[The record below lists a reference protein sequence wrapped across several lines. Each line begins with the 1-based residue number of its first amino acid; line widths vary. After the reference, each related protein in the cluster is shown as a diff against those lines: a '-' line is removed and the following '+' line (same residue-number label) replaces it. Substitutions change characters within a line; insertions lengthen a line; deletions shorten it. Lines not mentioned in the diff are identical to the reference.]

1 MKNLHKPNFNASLQ
15 EYHYFSFLQRKGFK
29 EIETFGTHYQNSKT
43 TQYLSVT
50 ESKNQLGL
58 KFHEMLVPSSVK
70 TIKNQFS

>member
-1 MKNLHKPNFNASLQ
+1 M
-15 EYHYFSFLQRKGFK
+15 
-29 EIETFGTHYQNSKT
+29 ETFGTHYQNSKT